1 MEISILIS
9 QYAKRFPFSSW
20 MFAVSIAFVFV
31 KPHIGNFT
39 SPQYLRKWAEWF
51 FFFRQSF
58 RNCYGLDCTM
68 NNSQIHKF
76 ILILSYTSKRPVLLW
91 QLCMQATW
99 NSIFCDSTGPPPI
112 PKKMSRVIYI
122 FFQTKLPPPFN
133 QYFNYVNLAS
143 LTLNFLRF
151 LSEVSLS
158 VHLPAFERVQ
168 RESYLSLIC

>member
-9 QYAKRFPFSSW
+9 QYTKRFPFSSW

-91 QLCMQATW
+91 QLCTQATW

-112 PKKMSRVIYI
+112 PMKMSRVI
-122 FFQTKLPPPFN
+122 FFLFQTKLPPPFN

>member
-39 SPQYLRKWAEWF
+39 
-51 FFFRQSF
+51 
-58 RNCYGLDCTM
+58 
-68 NNSQIHKF
+68 
-76 ILILSYTSKRPVLLW
+76 
-91 QLCMQATW
+91 
-99 NSIFCDSTGPPPI
+99 PPI
-112 PKKMSRVIYI
+112 PKKMSRVIFFFDRASAIVTALIAHWTIHKFTSLFNSFIHLEKASFIVTIMHASYMKFDFLWFDRSTAYTLENEQGDI
-122 FFQTKLPPPFN
+122 FFFQTKLPQPFN
-133 QYFNYVNLAS
+133 QYFNYVILAS
-143 LTLNFLRF
+143 ITLNFLRF

-158 VHLPAFERVQ
+158 VHLPAVERVQ

>member
-9 QYAKRFPFSSW
+9 QYTKRFPFSSW

-39 SPQYLRKWAEWF
+39 PPIPKKMSRVIF
-51 FFFRQSF
+51 FFDRASAIVTALIAQW
-58 RNCYGLDCTM
+58 T
-68 NNSQIHKF
+68 IHKF

-91 QLCMQATW
+91 QLCTQATW

-112 PKKMSRVIYI
+112 PMKMSRVI
-122 FFQTKLPPPFN
+122 FFLFQTKLPPPFN

>member
-9 QYAKRFPFSSW
+9 QYTKRFPFSSW
-20 MFAVSIAFVFV
+20 MFVVSIAFVFV

-39 SPQYLRKWAEWF
+39 PLIPKKMSRVI

-58 RNCYGLDCTM
+58 RHCYGLDCTM

-76 ILILSYTSKRPVLLW
+76 ILILSYTSKRPVFLW

-112 PKKMSRVIYI
+112 PKKMSRVIF

>member
-39 SPQYLRKWAEWF
+39 PPIPKKMSRVI

-58 RNCYGLDCTM
+58 RNCYSLDCTL

-122 FFQTKLPPPFN
+122 FFQTKFPPPFN

>member
-1 MEISILIS
+1 
-9 QYAKRFPFSSW
+9 

-39 SPQYLRKWAEWF
+39 
-51 FFFRQSF
+51 
-58 RNCYGLDCTM
+58 
-68 NNSQIHKF
+68 
-76 ILILSYTSKRPVLLW
+76 
-91 QLCMQATW
+91 
-99 NSIFCDSTGPPPI
+99 PPI

-158 VHLPAFERVQ
+158 VHLPALERVQ